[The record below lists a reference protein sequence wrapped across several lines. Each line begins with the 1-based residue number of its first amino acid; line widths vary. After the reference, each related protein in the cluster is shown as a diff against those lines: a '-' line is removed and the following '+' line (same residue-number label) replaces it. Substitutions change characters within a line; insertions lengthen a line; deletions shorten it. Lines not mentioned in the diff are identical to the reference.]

1 MVFKLGSMSVSLG
14 GLVKTQIAG
23 PISSVSDSVSMGWGL
38 RICISGI
45 FSSVIDG
52 TGAGHSLRNVSLN

>member
-1 MVFKLGSMSVSLG
+1 MTESLG